1 MHGRELEHR
10 APAYVQDDEPRQDQT
25 LRLRVF
31 EEEGTPAQGISI
43 HACSCGHRSHLP
55 STPSSKTPALETKV
69 QVGGNRVVEDTLDI
83 HEEHSGQSQELGA
96 AAAKDKDP
104 SPNPDPSIPPQR
116 PPKDRRPPSRV
127 TSESATILLDTLPAL
142 PRDSRNDGLQGLR
155 GSRMA
160 PSRHQSGIDYF
171 VPVELDEK
179 TSYSRLPRSKLT
191 VSERLQPT
199 MDAAKETRE
208 KLAKKAKNT
217 KYIQN
222 GAIGLQVLL
231 GSLTTGL
238 SAVATTGRQMAV
250 QTTILGGLT
259 TIVASYLAKTRNSDE
274 AEKCRARVSELDKFI
289 RTGTAFLLDYGH
301 SDDAVHDKMVEEM
314 RSDFEEL
321 LGNGAIERHQIPSDA
336 KV

>member
-1 MHGRELEHR
+1 M
-10 APAYVQDDEPRQDQT
+10 T
-25 LRLRVF
+25 L
-31 EEEGTPAQGISI
+31 
-43 HACSCGHRSHLP
+43 LP
-55 STPSSKTPALETKV
+55 
-69 QVGGNRVVEDTLDI
+69 Q
-83 HEEHSGQSQELGA
+83 
-96 AAAKDKDP
+96 
-104 SPNPDPSIPPQR
+104 
-116 PPKDRRPPSRV
+116 
-127 TSESATILLDTLPAL
+127 
-142 PRDSRNDGLQGLR
+142 
-155 GSRMA
+155 
-160 PSRHQSGIDYF
+160 
-171 VPVELDEK
+171 

-238 SAVATTGRQMAV
+238 SAVATTGRQV
-250 QTTILGGLT
+250 SSCRCIILWASYLHRGCRWRCRRRFSVGVPIFEAHAICLAHISLSPGGLT

-321 LGNGAIERHQIPSDA
+321 LGNGAM
-336 KV
+336 